1 MIHLSCLK
9 FIIMKNYHFLAI
21 VSACV
26 GVIVALANLVL
37 NHNEYGSGALA
48 FVMFTMVFTI
58 YFAAGFIVAAFTQLI
73 WGLWNWESYTQF
85 RKRITSRWQKFV
97 TDMY

>member
-1 MIHLSCLK
+1 
-9 FIIMKNYHFLAI
+9 MKNYKFLVI

-26 GVIVALANLVL
+26 GFAVTLTNLVL
-37 NHNEYGSGALA
+37 NHYEYGSGTLA
-48 FVMFTMVFTI
+48 FVIFIMVCSI

-97 TDMY
+97 TAMY